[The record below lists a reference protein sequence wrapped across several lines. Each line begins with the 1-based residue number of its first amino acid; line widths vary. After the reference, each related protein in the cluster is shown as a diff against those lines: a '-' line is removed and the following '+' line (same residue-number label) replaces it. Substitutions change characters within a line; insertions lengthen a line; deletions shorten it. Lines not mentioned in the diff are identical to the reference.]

1 MLGTLMFVSKLLMEL
16 LPNVHLLGMLTV
28 LYTVVFRKKA
38 LIPIYIYVLL
48 NGVYAGFSMWWV
60 PYTYI
65 WAILWGMTMLL
76 PRNMTGGVAT
86 VVYAAVCSLHGFLFG
101 VLYAP
106 LQAIMFGLD
115 FNGMIAW
122 IVAGLPWDV
131 IHGVS
136 NFALGLLIYPLS
148 RLLNRLYGERGRAS

>member
-86 VVYAAVCSLHGFLFG
+86 VLYAAVCSLHGFLFG